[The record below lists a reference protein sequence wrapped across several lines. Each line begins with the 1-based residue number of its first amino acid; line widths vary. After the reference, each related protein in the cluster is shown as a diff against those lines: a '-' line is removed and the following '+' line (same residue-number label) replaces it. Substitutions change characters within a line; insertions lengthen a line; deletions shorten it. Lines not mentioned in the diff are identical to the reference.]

1 MSTLV
6 IGAPARLVV
15 RAAVHPKHKATKGH
29 TKNRPK
35 KHRPSDKV
43 RKAVVYPEVKPED
56 VPPLMTVLSKK

>member
-35 KHRPSDKV
+35 KV
-43 RKAVVYPEVKPED
+43 RVVVVATRSSARQNP
-56 VPPLMTVLSKK
+56 